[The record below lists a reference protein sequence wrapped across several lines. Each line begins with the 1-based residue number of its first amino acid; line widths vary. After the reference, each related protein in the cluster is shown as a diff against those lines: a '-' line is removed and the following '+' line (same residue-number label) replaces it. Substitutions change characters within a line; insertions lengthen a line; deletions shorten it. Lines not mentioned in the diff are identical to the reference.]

1 MVTRVR
7 RLLEQQLKHLSSI
20 ALTNI
25 IATLIT
31 YDTWN
36 NYKIV
41 H

>member
-7 RLLEQQLKHLSSI
+7 RLLKEQFKHLSTI

-25 IATLIT
+25 IATFIT